1 MMPQFNFSYCVRI
14 AQVALVLF
22 VTMFFLSAYVA
33 HATTLTAKAIQ
44 SLESAIS
51 MVRWNSV
58 FIVLFALSIDRE
70 LNTQHR
76 YIHLVGVSMCLVLLA
91 SLMFAVPIGLK
102 YLFGIGALSFI
113 TPYSSIFFILGYIGF
128 IIALSRRIT
137 LKANQTGNLDND

>member
-1 MMPQFNFSYCVRI
+1 MMPQFNFSYCVRM

-33 HATTLTAKAIQ
+33 HATTLNAKAIH

-58 FIVLFALSIDRE
+58 FIVLFALSIGRE
-70 LNTQHR
+70 LNTQQR

-91 SLMFAVPIGLK
+91 SLMFAGPIGLK
-102 YLFGIGALSFI
+102 YLFGIDAISFI

-137 LKANQTGNLDND
+137 LNANRTGNLDND

>member
-1 MMPQFNFSYCVRI
+1 MMPQFNFSYCVRM
-14 AQVALVLF
+14 AQLALVLF

-33 HATTLTAKAIQ
+33 HATTLNVKATH

-58 FIVLFALSIDRE
+58 FIVLFTLSIGRE

-91 SLMFAVPIGLK
+91 SLMFAGPIGLK
-102 YLFGIGALSFI
+102 YLFGIDAISFI

-137 LKANQTGNLDND
+137 LNANRTGNLDND

>member
-33 HATTLTAKAIQ
+33 HASTLTAKAIQ

-58 FIVLFALSIDRE
+58 FIVLFALSINRE

-91 SLMFAVPIGLK
+91 SLMFAGPIGLK

-137 LKANQTGNLDND
+137 LKANRTGNLDND